1 MGQFEREVNRAL
13 EIFVA
18 TVTGVAERL
27 TVEALRSAFVR
38 GSHHTSGHAVAPA
51 GNEVPAPSKELH
63 HRREPTSAAP
73 AAVSADRLVIFI
85 RENPGWRSGQIA
97 RYLGIHTSKLRP
109 LLRKLVADGTIR
121 IEERAVGTSER
132 KYRTYLVVEHV
143 SGERAV
149 EHVNGERAEPSVMLA
164 EATA

>member
-1 MGQFEREVNRAL
+1 MGQFEREVNHAL

-27 TVEALRSAFVR
+27 TIEALRSAFVR
-38 GSHHTSGHAVAPA
+38 GPHHTSGHAVAPA
-51 GNEVPAPSKELH
+51 GNDVPAHSKGLH

-73 AAVSADRLVIFI
+73 AAVSVDRLVTFI
-85 RENPGWRSGQIA
+85 REHPGWHTA
-97 RYLGIHTSKLRP
+97 RIGRHLGIHTSKLRP
-109 LLRKLVADGTIR
+109 PLRKLVADGTIR
-121 IEERAVGTSER
+121 IEERAIGTSER
-132 KYRTYLVVEHV
+132 KYRTYFV
-143 SGERAV
+143 V

>member
-18 TVTGVAERL
+18 TVNGVAERL
-27 TVEALRSAFVR
+27 TIEALRSAFVR
-38 GSHHTSGHAVAPA
+38 GSHYTTSGHTVTPA
-51 GNEVPAPSKELH
+51 GNEVSAPPNERH
-63 HRREPTSAAP
+63 HRREPTSPAP
-73 AAVSADRLVIFI
+73 AAVSVDRLVTFI
-85 RENPGWRSGQIA
+85 RENPGWYCGQIG

-121 IEERAVGTSER
+121 IEERAVGASER
-132 KYRTYLVVEHV
+132 RYRAYFV
-143 SGERAV
+143 V
-149 EHVNGERAEPSVMLA
+149 EHVNGERAEPSVLLA